1 MFHHWSRLWNLTLQV
16 ATISGTY
23 CAHAQNFPTLP
34 SQGLDVWCCVS
45 QNNAPS
51 CGSKLWYSSS
61 QVAKWHRDW
70 TIVDSGKGACLF
82 WKLSKPQWKRYRA
95 ARFDEHIFG
104 VTPWSALLH
113 QDVEVFMAPSK
124 QEVIGFFLF
133 LLSYPTLLAKHGCKK
148 WRISV
153 HTKAILRCEYGS
165 ILFEDSCIGSGETC
179 AERVGVV

>member
-1 MFHHWSRLWNLTLQV
+1 MFHHWSGLWNLTLQV
-16 ATISGTY
+16 ATISGTH
-23 CAHAQNFPTLP
+23 CTHAQNFPTLS

-51 CGSKLWYSSS
+51 CGSKLDI
-61 QVAKWHRDW
+61 QAHRLQNDRDW
-70 TIVDSGKGACLF
+70 TRVDSGKGTCLF
-82 WKLSKPQWKRYRA
+82 WKLSKPQWKSYRA
-95 ARFDEHIFG
+95 ARFDEHTFG
-104 VTPWSALLH
+104 VTPWSAILH
-113 QDVEVFMAPSK
+113 QDVEMFMAPSK

-133 LLSYPTLLAKHGCKK
+133 LLSYSTLLAKHGCKK

-165 ILFEDSCIGSGETC
+165 ILLEDSCIGSAETC